1 MFKRVL
7 IANRGEI
14 AVRIIRGCREM
25 DIETVAVYSTA
36 DESALHTQLAT
47 SSVCIGPAKASDSY
61 LNMQNILSAALNTG
75 CDAIHPGFGFLSE
88 NSDFGTSLQSVRTC
102 LYRSGLSGDRQHGKQ
117 ICRARADEKERRSGG
132 SGFGRQCFKFG
143 RCKKNSRGDWI
154 SGACKSVRRRRR
166 TRDTSG
172 LVCGRAG

>member
-88 NSDFGTSLQSVRTC
+88 NSDFCPSVQSVRTC
-102 LYRSGLSGDRQHGKQ
+102 IYRSGLSGYRQYGK
-117 ICRARADEKERRSGG
+117 
-132 SGFGRQCFKFG
+132 
-143 RCKKNSRGDWI
+143 
-154 SGACKSVRRRRR
+154 
-166 TRDTSG
+166 
-172 LVCGRAG
+172 